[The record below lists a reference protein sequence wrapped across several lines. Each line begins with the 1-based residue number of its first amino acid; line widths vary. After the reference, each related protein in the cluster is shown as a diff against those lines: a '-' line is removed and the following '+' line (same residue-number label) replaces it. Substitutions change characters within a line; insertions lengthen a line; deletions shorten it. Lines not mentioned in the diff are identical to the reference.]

1 MSDDE
6 EDPFA
11 AMEAM
16 LAGDDGGDDEPD
28 EGAQPEP
35 ETFVDANRATRRRAP

>member
-1 MSDDE
+1 MSDDD

-16 LAGDDGGDDEPD
+16 LAGDGGGDDEP
-28 EGAQPEP
+28 EGAQLEPEP
-35 ETFVDANRATRRRAP
+35 ERE

>member
-1 MSDDE
+1 MSDE

-16 LAGDDGGDDEPD
+16 LAGDGGGDDEPD
-28 EGAQPEP
+28 EGARL
-35 ETFVDANRATRRRAP
+35 NLG

>member
-1 MSDDE
+1 MSDDD

-16 LAGDDGGDDEPD
+16 LAGGGDDEPD
-28 EGAQPEP
+28 EGARL
-35 ETFVDANRATRRRAP
+35 TALAPD

>member
-1 MSDDE
+1 MSDDD

-16 LAGDDGGDDEPD
+16 LAGGGEDDEPD
-28 EGAQPEP
+28 AGARLTVSHLTEP
-35 ETFVDANRATRRRAP
+35 FC